1 MMEGFVSQFPA
12 IAIGLLSIA
21 LGALAW
27 YLRADRERLFD
38 EIEHLGSTIQ
48 ALRQEVHEAMMD
60 HGERISRL
68 EGLVSYHLKHNGRAE
83 A

>member
-1 MMEGFVSQFPA
+1 MELFVTQFPA
-12 IAIGLLSIA
+12 IAIALLSIA
-21 LGALAW
+21 LAALAW

-38 EIEHLGSTIQ
+38 EIEGLSTTIQ

-68 EGLVSYHLKHNGRAE
+68 EGLVSYHLKHNGVAKP
-83 A
+83 